1 MKEKWGIVGSSN
13 LKRSDGS
20 VSELWRYPVKSF
32 LGECLHEVVVE
43 TRGLAGDRLYAVT
56 DREGRIGSGKTTR
69 RFRRLEGLF
78 EFQARSGTERPIVT
92 LPDGREFAAGDPHL
106 DDLLSERYGMALRIS
121 RESGV
126 RHHDAAPLHLLT
138 TSSLSWLA
146 KHSSLSK
153 VDRRRFR
160 PNVLVETQGEG
171 PVEDAWIGSRFAL
184 GSVVIRIT
192 ERTERCVMITN
203 PQADLPR
210 DPTTLTTVAALNDNR
225 LGVLADVEKPGVVR
239 VGDRLRKLRSTAR

>member
-1 MKEKWGIVGSSN
+1 VPIQGSRQESSGATDVN
-13 LKRSDGS
+13 LSDCT

-56 DREGRIGSGKTTR
+56 DEEGRIGSGKTTR

-78 EFQARSGTERPIVT
+78 EFQARSGIERPIVT
-92 LPDGREFAAGDPHL
+92 LPDGREFAAGDPQL
-106 DDLLSERYGMALRIS
+106 DDFLSKRYGSALRIS

-126 RHHDAAPLHLLT
+126 RHHDAAPVHLLT

-146 KHSSLSK
+146 RHLPLSR

-160 PNVLVETQGEG
+160 PNVLVETEGEG

-192 ERTERCVMITN
+192 DRTDRCVLLTN
-203 PQADLPR
+203 PQSDLP
-210 DPTTLTTVAALNDNR
+210 
-225 LGVLADVEKPGVVR
+225 
-239 VGDRLRKLRSTAR
+239 